1 MYEIFYL
8 GSLFCALLTVYVLL
22 FKQNALR
29 AYADYLLSAYF
40 VFISFNAAIYL
51 LIYYGLIVN
60 VPYLYKTAAPINFII
75 PPLAYLYVRAVL
87 YNEKRIAIIDILHFL
102 PFLLFLINHLP
113 FYLIPIAEKKVI
125 VQAVTNNLDLTYQY
139 QAGLLP
145 ESYTFAIRLIQSFIY
160 LIFQWKLIVKF
171 KKQNEIFEIEHQ
183 IKMVLKWLKIFTWV
197 TTVYFLAFIFLSLF
211 VILNISVFNNWGAI
225 NFIPGALLSSSFF
238 VMSTYLLTHP
248 GILAGLPFV
257 KYRETNSIL
266 SNDEVNKIAFIEE
279 DYSKEIENI
288 SNYFNINKPYLN
300 SNLTLSQVSVAL
312 NIPIRELSYILNNY
326 FNQRFTDFVNAY
338 RLKFITD
345 KFNESYLD
353 NFTIAS
359 VALEAGFATK
369 SGFYKSFKK
378 FYKTTPTEYFLK
390 INSL

>member
-60 VPYLYKTAAPINFII
+60 VPHLYKTAAPINFII

-87 YNEKRIAIIDILHFL
+87 YNEKRIDIIDIWHFL
-102 PFLLFLINHLP
+102 PFLLFFINHLP
-113 FYLIPIAEKKVI
+113 FYLIPIAEKKTI
-125 VQAVTNNLDLTYQY
+125 VQAVTDNLDLTYQY

-145 ESYTFAIRLIQSFIY
+145 ESYTFVIRLIQSFIY

-353 NFTIAS
+353 NFTIES

>member
-22 FKQNALR
+22 FKQDALR
-29 AYADYLLSAYF
+29 AYADYLLSTYF

-51 LIYYGLIVN
+51 LIYYGWIVN

-87 YNEKRIAIIDILHFL
+87 YNEKRIAIIDIWHFL
-102 PFLLFLINHLP
+102 PFLLFFINYLP

-125 VQAVTNNLDLTYQY
+125 VQAVTNNLYLTYQY
-139 QAGLLP
+139 QAGLVP
-145 ESYTFAIRLIQSFIY
+145 ESYTFVIRLIQSFIY

-171 KKQNEIFEIEHQ
+171 KKQNVIFEIEYQ
-183 IKMVLKWLKIFTWV
+183 IKMVLKWLKIFTWA
-197 TTVYFLAFIFLSLF
+197 TTVYFLAFIFLTLL

-225 NFIPGALLSSSFF
+225 NLIPGALYAASFF

-257 KYRETNSIL
+257 KYSETKSNL
-266 SNDEVNKIAFIEE
+266 VNDEVNKIAFIEE

-288 SNYFNINKPYLN
+288 NNYFNINKPYLN
-300 SNLTLSQVSVAL
+300 SNLTLGQVSVAL

-338 RLKFITD
+338 RLKYITD

-353 NFTIAS
+353 NFTIES

-378 FYKTTPTEYFLK
+378 LYQTTPSEYFQQK
-390 INSL
+390 RSN

>member
-60 VPYLYKTAAPINFII
+60 VPYLYKTAAPINLII

-87 YNEKRIAIIDILHFL
+87 YNEKRRAIIDIWHFL
-102 PFLLFLINHLP
+102 PFLLFFINHLP
-113 FYLIPIAEKKVI
+113 FYLIPIAEKKTI
-125 VQAVTNNLDLTYQY
+125 VQAVTDNLDLTYQY

-353 NFTIAS
+353 NFTIES

>member
-87 YNEKRIAIIDILHFL
+87 YNEKRIAIIDIWHFL
-102 PFLLFLINHLP
+102 PFLLFFINHLP

-145 ESYTFAIRLIQSFIY
+145 ESYTFVIRLIQSFIY

-257 KYRETNSIL
+257 KYKETNSIL

-288 SNYFNINKPYLN
+288 NNYFNINKPYLN

-353 NFTIAS
+353 NFTMES

>member
-22 FKQNALR
+22 FKQDALR

-40 VFISFNAAIYL
+40 VFISFNTAIYL

-60 VPYLYKTAAPINFII
+60 VPYLYKTAAPVNFII

-87 YNEKRIAIIDILHFL
+87 YNEKRIAIIDIWHFL
-102 PFLLFLINHLP
+102 PFLLFFINYLP
-113 FYLIPIAEKKVI
+113 FYLIPIVEKKVI
-125 VQAVTNNLDLTYQY
+125 VQAVANNLDLTYQY

-145 ESYTFAIRLIQSFIY
+145 ESYTFVIRLIQSFIY

-257 KYRETNSIL
+257 KYKETKSIL

-279 DYSKEIENI
+279 DYSKEIQDIN
-288 SNYFNINKPYLN
+288 NYFNINKPYLN
-300 SNLTLSQVSVAL
+300 SNLTLGQVSVTL

-353 NFTIAS
+353 NFTIES

>member
-87 YNEKRIAIIDILHFL
+87 YNEKRIAIIDIWHFL
-102 PFLLFLINHLP
+102 PFLLFFINHLP

-257 KYRETNSIL
+257 KYKETNSIL

-288 SNYFNINKPYLN
+288 NNYFNINKPYLN

-353 NFTIAS
+353 NFTIES

>member
-60 VPYLYKTAAPINFII
+60 VPYLYKTAAPINLII

-87 YNEKRIAIIDILHFL
+87 YNEKRIAIIDIWHFL
-102 PFLLFLINHLP
+102 PFLLFFINHLP

-145 ESYTFAIRLIQSFIY
+145 ESYTFVIRLIQSFIY

-353 NFTIAS
+353 NFTIES

>member
-353 NFTIAS
+353 NFTIES

>member
-60 VPYLYKTAAPINFII
+60 VPHLYKTAAPINFII

-87 YNEKRIAIIDILHFL
+87 YNEKRIAIIDIWHFL
-102 PFLLFLINHLP
+102 PFLLFFINHLP

-145 ESYTFAIRLIQSFIY
+145 ESYTFVIRLIQSFIY

-288 SNYFNINKPYLN
+288 NNYFNINKPYLN

-353 NFTIAS
+353 NFTIES

>member
-87 YNEKRIAIIDILHFL
+87 YNEKRIAIIDIWHFL
-102 PFLLFLINHLP
+102 PFLLFFINHLP

-145 ESYTFAIRLIQSFIY
+145 ESYTFVIRLIQSFIY

-353 NFTIAS
+353 NFTIES